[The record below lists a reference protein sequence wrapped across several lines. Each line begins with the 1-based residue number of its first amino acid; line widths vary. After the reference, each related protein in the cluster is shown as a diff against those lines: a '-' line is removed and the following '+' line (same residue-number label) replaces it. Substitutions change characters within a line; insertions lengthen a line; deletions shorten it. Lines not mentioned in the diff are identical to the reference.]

1 MFITSSKLNLFVYVT
16 NAPQPV
22 TFVTHINRMGNFVRQ
37 INTGPTAC
45 DNNTAEF
52 NSKTNGQAMV
62 ITLISFVTYIAW
74 NIFCYVDIIMK
85 HVIYKCNKK
94 NVTDKNCI
102 IGSKLLSTASL
113 SIITTGVGGAVALVT
128 CFTQPIVEA
137 SFVISLGALVSAV
150 SWLSTHGFTEHITLA
165 SDVIAIGLSAYVVGI
180 ASTKYKWEKSN
191 NPIPNLYLAL
201 GIYIIVIVVSI
212 VSDCAEHIEKKKKK
226 YIYVLVID
234 PDDTGSSNYLILRE
248 RTMCKNYKSNNI
260 KTGIVLILC
269 TLASIVLLTKQ
280 IISANNVIQYLS
292 TNPLPTYNVV
302 YIATPIVGSVVMA
315 INALS
320 AFALF
325 VEIVLMKIND
335 NASLLTLIAV

>member
-1 MFITSSKLNLFVYVT
+1 
-16 NAPQPV
+16 
-22 TFVTHINRMGNFVRQ
+22 MGNFVSQ

-45 DNNTAEF
+45 GNNTAEF
-52 NSKTNGQAMV
+52 NSKTNGQAMI

-74 NIFCYVDIIMK
+74 NIFCYIDIIMK
-85 HVIYKCNKK
+85 HVIYKCKK
-94 NVTDKNCI
+94 KSVTDKNCI

-113 SIITTGVGGAVALVT
+113 SIITTGVGSAVALVT

-150 SWLSTHGFTEHITLA
+150 SWLSTHGLTEHITLA
-165 SDVIAIGLSAYVVGI
+165 SDAIAIGLSAYVVGI

-201 GIYIIVIVVSI
+201 GIYSIVVVVSL
-212 VSDCAEHIEKKKKK
+212 VSDFAVRIEKKKNK
-226 YIYVLVID
+226 YVHVLVID

-248 RTMCKNYKSNNI
+248 RTMCKNYKSNVV
-260 KTGIVLILC
+260 KTAVVLTLC

-280 IISANNVIQYLS
+280 VISANNVRKYLN
-292 TNPLPTYNVV
+292 TNPLPTYNAV
-302 YIATPIVGSVVMA
+302 YIATPIVGSVAMA

-320 AFALF
+320 AVVLF
-325 VEIVLMKIND
+325 VETVLMKINS
-335 NASLLTLIAV
+335 NASLMTVIDSSTGKPIRSTTI